1 MKKLIALLLAMMMV
15 FALCACGGGDKAEE
29 PAPAADAAPAAPDGA
44 APAGAPEGA
53 VAPPEGE
60 ASEEPSGEP
69 VAELYPTDGYEKS
82 FEGYKEYVV
91 DALESDEHAP
101 PEIVDMTVAAI
112 GELTEADADSDTFGM
127 MINQGRIVSFDDFM
141 K

>member
-1 MKKLIALLLAMMMV
+1 MKKILALLLAMMMV

-29 PAPAADAAPAAPDGA
+29 TAPAADAAPAAPAA
-44 APAGAPEGA
+44 APEGAPEGA

-69 VAELYPTDGYEKS
+69 VAELYPTDGYSKD
-82 FEGYKEYVV
+82 FEGYKQYVV

-112 GELTEADADSDTFGM
+112 GELTEADADSDTFCM
-127 MINQGRIVSFDDFM
+127 MINQGRIVSYDEFV

>member
-15 FALCACGGGDKAEE
+15 FALCACGGGDKAD
-29 PAPAADAAPAAPDGA
+29 APAAPAAPAADGA

-69 VAELYPTDGYEKS
+69 VAELYPTDGYSKD
-82 FEGYKEYVV
+82 FEGYKQYVV
-91 DALESDEHAP
+91 DALKSDEHAP

-127 MINQGRIVSFDDFM
+127 MIHQGRIVSYDEFV

>member
-1 MKKLIALLLAMMMV
+1 MKKLIALLLAVMMV
-15 FALCACGGGDKAEE
+15 FALCACSGGDKAEE
-29 PAPAADAAPAAPDGA
+29 TAPAAPAAPA
-44 APAGAPEGA
+44 APEGAPEGA

-69 VAELYPTDGYEKS
+69 VAELYPTDGYSKD
-82 FEGYKEYVV
+82 FEGYKQYVV

-127 MINQGRIVSFDDFM
+127 MINQGRIVSYDEFV